1 MAGPT
6 DRPLAIVALSG
17 GMDSCVAAAIAAQS
31 NTLALLHVA
40 YGQQTARRERQAF
53 DEIADVWGVPDDRRL
68 ATKIDCLARIGGS
81 SLTDPTVKT
90 GAPDEPAD
98 GIPLSYVPFRNT
110 HILSIAVSWG
120 EVIGAGSI
128 YIGAVEQDSSGY
140 PDCRP
145 AYFEAFQRVI
155 ELGARPGAG
164 IRIETPVIGMSKAEI
179 IAKGIGLAAPLHL
192 TWSCYRSEDV
202 ACGECDSCRLRLRAF
217 AKAGVPDPIP
227 YATPR

>member
-6 DRPLAIVALSG
+6 ERPLAIVALSG

-31 NTLALLHVA
+31 NTLALLHVT
-40 YGQQTARRERQAF
+40 YGQQTARRERRAF
-53 DEIADVWGVPDDRRL
+53 DEIADALGVPAGRRL
-68 ATKIDCLARIGGS
+68 VTTVDCLARVGGS
-81 SLTDPTVKT
+81 SLTDPTMKAR
-90 GAPDEPAD
+90 APNEPAD

-120 EVIGAGSI
+120 EVIGASSI
-128 YIGAVEQDSSGY
+128 YVGAVEQDSSGY
-140 PDCRP
+140 PDCRR

-179 IAKGIGLAAPLHL
+179 IARGIELAAPLHL

-202 ACGECDSCRLRLRAF
+202 ACGECDSCTLRLRAF
-217 AKAGVPDPIP
+217 AKAGVSDPIR